1 MQIVFYVTHMA
12 ACGFYF
18 IALQMGFGPNTWIG
32 AHFGP
37 HVEDIPIFTRCLH
50 DVAYLHAHSRFGVAP
65 NQTKTA
71 SVIDRAVSSGSM

>member
-1 MQIVFYVTHMA
+1 MFYVTHMA

-37 HVEDIPIFTRCLH
+37 HVEDVPIFTRCLPGGGPG
-50 DVAYLHAHSRFGVAP
+50 RWFT
-65 NQTKTA
+65 N
-71 SVIDRAVSSGSM
+71 